1 MFLTQTGRG
10 FMSFKFTLLLISGG
24 ILAQGAFAQTKDIA
38 IVGAKIEVGDGKVIS
53 SGTIVI
59 HEGKIA
65 AVGEGVATPSGADV
79 IDAKGLVVY
88 PGFVDAYSTQGL
100 KLPDLP
106 SSGTPPDTRNTAPA
120 TMWHNNH
127 RGIRS
132 DVVAAKCLDLADR
145 LKENYGMGITT
156 ALLTSG
162 TGSVRGIASVVD
174 YVGKG
179 NVLAPSAAGELA
191 LRGGGGGG
199 GGGGYP
205 GTLFG
210 VTALTR
216 QVLIDAQN
224 YAQDPTAK
232 KDPGLENLKPLVTRQ
247 IPALFVADSA
257 REIVRAARFADEF
270 GLKLILYGG
279 REAYRELD
287 LIKDR
292 QIPVILSVD
301 VQDAPN
307 KKMDSGDDATPQ
319 EVLNE
324 RYDVWV
330 EHSLNPK
337 KLNEA
342 GIPLA
347 FSLGAGFA
355 EYLKGV
361 RKMIAAGLPRDAA
374 LKAMTAGGAA
384 VLGVADRTGSVEA
397 GKLANLVI
405 MTGDFVDDKSQIK
418 TVFAEGTRVDLGKG
432 GSK

>member
-1 MFLTQTGRG
+1 
-10 FMSFKFTLLLISGG
+10 MSFKFMHSLVLVG
-24 ILAQGAFAQTKDIA
+24 ILAQGAFGQTRDIA
-38 IVGAKIEVGDGKVIS
+38 LVGAKIEVGDGRVIPT
-53 SGTIVI
+53 GTIVI
-59 HEGKIA
+59 HAGKIA
-65 AVGEGVATPSGADV
+65 AVGDSVATPDGADV
-79 IDAKGLVVY
+79 IDGKGLVVY

-120 TMWHNNH
+120 TMWHTNH

-145 LKENYGMGITT
+145 MKDSYAMGITT

-174 YVGKG
+174 YAGKG
-179 NVLAPSAAGELA
+179 TVLVPSAAGELA
-191 LRGGGGGG
+191 LRGGGGG

-216 QVLIDAQN
+216 QVLIDAQT
-224 YAQDPTAK
+224 YAKDPTAK
-232 KDPGLENLKPLVTRQ
+232 KDQSFDNLKPLVTGQ
-247 IPALFVADSA
+247 IPALFAADSA
-257 REIVRAARFADEF
+257 REVVRASRFADEF
-270 GLKLILYGG
+270 GFKWIVYGG
-279 REAYRELD
+279 KEAYRELD
-287 LIKDR
+287 LIKGK
-292 QIPVILSVD
+292 QVPVILSVD
-301 VQDAPN
+301 VQDAPS
-307 KKMDSGDDATPQ
+307 KKMDSGEDATPQ
-319 EVLNE
+319 EVLDE
-324 RYDVWV
+324 RYDIWV

-347 FSLGAGFA
+347 FSLGSGFA
-355 EYLKGV
+355 DYLKGI

-374 LKAMTAGGAA
+374 LKAMTLGGASI
-384 VLGVADRTGSVEA
+384 LGVADRTGSIEA

-405 MTGDFVDDKSQIK
+405 MSGDFVDDKSQIK
-418 TVFAEGTRVDLGKG
+418 TVLAEGARIDLGKG
-432 GSK
+432 GGK